1 MKRDTLTV
9 LAEID
14 EQQVASLRDKLAQ
27 VDAQLTDGRFVPF
40 ADIDSLHFASFVIIE
55 IPDALPCLVFEANFD
70 GDTEAFVTEL
80 MAAPAG
86 REALGEIFSH
96 CVGCPESGDR
106 LGAFLLAQNVGANC
120 YYTGCPGRSARQVKQ
135 ESALRHN
142 VQHLIDEMPLRAG
155 GGDPAPE
162 AIHDAVRRKIGD
174 IDLALRQRPFLVQHG
189 RRILRGIWWVLKR
202 LFRIY
207 LFVIAVLL
215 FAFVALA
222 IAFGLLVTADLALA
236 LLQFDVGRAATAA
249 VGSTLAET
257 GQWLFWLVLP
267 AVVIGG
273 LIGLFLLTIRRHE
286 RQDLEHDHPWNSA
299 HREQILERENGRGN
313 IQNHF
318 CSLTKVKAGR
328 FRYLTLRTVLHTI
341 NLAGRIYWNRGK
353 LGKIATIH
361 FARWVIIERGNTHW
375 LLFLTNYDGSWDSY
389 LSDFIDQA
397 SNGVTAVWSNS
408 EGFPRSK
415 FLVLEGSR
423 DEQRFKNYARNSQFP
438 TLAWYQAYPTETVRN
453 VDDNTDQREALCA
466 APGKADL
473 DAWLRLV

>member
-1 MKRDTLTV
+1 MKKDTLTV

-14 EQQVASLRDKLAQ
+14 EERLGALRQKLAE
-27 VDAQLTDGRFVPF
+27 VDAQLADGRFAPF
-40 ADIDSLHFASFVIIE
+40 ADIDSLHFASFVIIQ
-55 IPDALPCLVFEANFD
+55 IQDDGPCLVFEANFD

-80 MAAPAG
+80 LAAQAG
-86 REALGEIFSH
+86 REALGDIFSH
-96 CVGCPESGDR
+96 CVGCPDSGDR
-106 LGAFLLAQNVGANC
+106 LGTFLLAHNVGADC

-135 ESALRHN
+135 ESALRDK
-142 VQHLIDEMPLRAG
+142 VQRLIDKMPLRTG
-155 GGDPAPE
+155 GGDPAPK
-162 AIHDAVRRKIGD
+162 AIHAAIRREIGD
-174 IDLALRQRPFLVQHG
+174 IELALRQRPFLVRHG
-189 RRILRGIWWVLKR
+189 RQILRGIWWALKR

-207 LFVIAVLL
+207 LIVVAVLL
-215 FAFVALA
+215 VAFVVLA

-236 LLQFDVGRAATAA
+236 LLQFDASRAATAA
-249 VGSTLAET
+249 VGSALAET
-257 GQWLFWLVLP
+257 GEWLLWLVLP

-273 LIGLFLLTIRRHE
+273 LIGLFLLTIRRCE
-286 RQDLEHDHPWNSA
+286 RRDPEHDHPWISA
-299 HREQILERENGRGN
+299 YREPILERENGRGN

-318 CSLTKVKAGR
+318 CSLTKVKPGR

-341 NLAGRIYWNRGK
+341 NLAGRIYWNQGK
-353 LGKIATIH
+353 LGEIATIH
-361 FARWVIIERGNTHW
+361 FARWVIIKRGDTHW

-397 SNGVTAVWSNS
+397 STGVTAVWSNS
-408 EGFPRSK
+408 VGFPRSK

-438 TLAWYQAYPTETVRN
+438 TLAWYQAYPTETVQN
-453 VDDNTDQREALCA
+453 VDDNTVQREALCA

>member
-1 MKRDTLTV
+1 MKKDTLTV

-14 EQQVASLRDKLAQ
+14 EQRIAALRQKLTE
-27 VDAQLTDGRFVPF
+27 VDAQLADGHF
-40 ADIDSLHFASFVIIE
+40 AAFAGIDTLHFASFVIIE

-70 GDTEAFVTEL
+70 GDADEFVAQLVAT
-80 MAAPAG
+80 PAG

-96 CVGCPESGDR
+96 CVDCPDSNDR
-106 LGAFLLAQNVGANC
+106 LGSFLLGRNVGADC
-120 YYTGCPGRSARQVKQ
+120 YYTGCPGRSARQVRQ
-135 ESALRHN
+135 EDALRHE
-142 VQHLIDEMPLRAG
+142 VQRLIDEMPLRSG

-174 IDLALRQRPFLVQHG
+174 IDLALRQRPFLVRHG
-189 RRILRGIWWVLKR
+189 RQILRGIWWVLKR

-207 LFVIAVLL
+207 VVVVAILL
-215 FAFVALA
+215 FALLALA

-236 LLQFDVGRAATAA
+236 LLQFDVSGAATAA
-249 VGSTLAET
+249 VGRALAET
-257 GQWLFWLVLP
+257 GELTAWLVLP
-267 AVVIGG
+267 VLVAGA
-273 LIGLFLLTIRRHE
+273 LIGLFLIAIRRRE
-286 RQDLEHDHPWNSA
+286 RRDPEHDHPWNSA
-299 HREQILERENGRGN
+299 YREQILEREFGRGS

-318 CSLTKVKAGR
+318 CSLTKVKPGR

-341 NLAGRIYWNRGK
+341 NLAGRIYWNQGK
-353 LGKIATIH
+353 LGEIATIH
-361 FARWVIIERGNTHW
+361 FARWVIIQRGDTHW

-397 SNGVTAVWSNS
+397 STGVTAVWSNS

-453 VDDNTDQREALCA
+453 VDDNTVQREALCA